1 MEAIA
6 VLGVEGALQLKAR
19 LADIE
24 QCKSVSELVVGQPE
38 RLPGEDPRMSI
49 KIGSK
54 HRMIV
59 APSHIRLPVIDGV
72 VNWDAVTRLKVIE
85 IGEIL

>member
-1 MEAIA
+1 MDAIA
-6 VLGVEGALQLKAR
+6 RLGVEAALQLKAR

-38 RLPGEDPRMSI
+38 RLPGEEPRMSI
-49 KIGSK
+49 RIGST

-59 APSHIRLPVIDGV
+59 APSHLRLPVVDGAV
-72 VNWDAVTRLKVIE
+72 DWRAVTRLKVIE
-85 IGEIL
+85 IGEIP